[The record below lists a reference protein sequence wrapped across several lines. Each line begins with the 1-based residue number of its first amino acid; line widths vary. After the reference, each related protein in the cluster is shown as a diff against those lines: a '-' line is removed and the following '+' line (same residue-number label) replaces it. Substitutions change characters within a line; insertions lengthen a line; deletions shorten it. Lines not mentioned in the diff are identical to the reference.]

1 MMIIC
6 LYLDDSEVSQQIAFI
21 SGPSLPQRS
30 DHIFEILQDL
40 VVAEIKWQHTHTHKL
55 TTITLRLRSG

>member
-21 SGPSLPQRS
+21 SGPSLPQLS
-30 DHIFEILQDL
+30 DHIFENLQDL
-40 VVAEIKWQHTHTHKL
+40 VVAGQHTHTHRQTHKL
-55 TTITLRLRSG
+55 TTRL